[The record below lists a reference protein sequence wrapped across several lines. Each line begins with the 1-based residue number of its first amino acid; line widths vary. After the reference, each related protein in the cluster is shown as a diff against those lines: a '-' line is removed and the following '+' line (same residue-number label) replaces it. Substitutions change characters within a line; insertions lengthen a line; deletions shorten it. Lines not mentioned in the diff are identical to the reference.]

1 MSHAH
6 EILHRPSF
14 LTTAK
19 ESSAVVRK
27 NRITDHFGAVIEMMP
42 SRLTVAAV
50 VGMALTMLYMPYV
63 EAGVRYIGNVELL
76 ATAIES
82 TPALR
87 VERVV
92 YDHNAPLPKRKP
104 QLAALYEAGLIK

>member
-19 ESSAVVRK
+19 ESSVVRK
-27 NRITDHFGAVIEMMP
+27 NRTTDHFGAVTEMMP

-63 EAGVRYIGNVELL
+63 EAGARYTGNVELL

-92 YDHNAPLPKRKP
+92 YDHSAPLPQRKP
-104 QLAALYEAGLIK
+104 QTAALYEAGLL

>member
-14 LTTAK
+14 LTTTEK
-19 ESSAVVRK
+19 NLAVVRK
-27 NRITDHFGAVIEMMP
+27 NRITDHFGAVTEMMP

-63 EAGVRYIGNVELL
+63 EAGARYTGNVELL
-76 ATAIES
+76 ATAIAS

-92 YDHNAPLPKRKP
+92 YDHSAPLPKRKP
-104 QLAALYEAGLIK
+104 QVAALYEAGLL